1 RSAEKGLRVESA
13 VTPGCPPLAADRAR
27 VVQALGNLLDNAL
40 EHSPEGARVTVRA
53 AQVAGGAEV
62 ELAVVDEGPGIR
74 EEDLPHLFDR
84 FWQGGRAT
92 RGTGLGLAIVKGI
105 AEAHGGRVAVASRPG
120 QGSTFRILL
129 PADAAEADAET
140 DAEPGAAAAG

>member
-1 RSAEKGLRVESA
+1 
-13 VTPGCPPLAADRAR
+13 
-27 VVQALGNLLDNAL
+27 VQALGNLLDNAL
-40 EHSPEGARVTVRA
+40 EHSSEGARVTVRA
-53 AQVAGGAEV
+53 AAGEASGEV
-62 ELAVVDEGPGIR
+62 EMSVADEGPGIR

-129 PADAAEADAET
+129 PAAVAAAGELDEA
-140 DAEPGAAAAG
+140 GAAAG